1 MGNLGAVQ
9 DAFSAVVVVT
19 GLIFGC
25 GAAGVGIAWLND
37 RRHAAVGRRRPSMTP
52 REILE
57 ARYAAGDIDEAEFN
71 RRMSR
76 LVLGPTLE
84 LD

>member
-1 MGNLGAVQ
+1 VGQAVE
-9 DAFSAVVVVT
+9 AIVAVV
-19 GLIFGC
+19 GLVFGL
-25 GAAGVGIAWLND
+25 GAAGVGISWLND
-37 RRHAAVGRRRPSMTP
+37 RRVAAIARRYPKASP

-57 ARYAAGDIDEAEFN
+57 ARFAKGEIDEAEFN

-76 LVLGPTLE
+76 LMLGPTLE